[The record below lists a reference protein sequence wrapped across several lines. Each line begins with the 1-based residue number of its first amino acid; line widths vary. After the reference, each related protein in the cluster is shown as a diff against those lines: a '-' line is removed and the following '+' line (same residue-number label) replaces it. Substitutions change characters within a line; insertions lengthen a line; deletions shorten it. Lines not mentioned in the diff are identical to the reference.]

1 MMKKIVYK
9 IFLFVVFILRKLPQS
24 VRRSFFR
31 FVAYC
36 GYLFA
41 KNTNKIIETNL
52 NFVFNNSLSNDEIKS
67 IQKYSYFN
75 MVLWV
80 QSLIENLDVSDD
92 ELKKTVKIEN
102 EEILLNLKKENKPII
117 LISAHFGNMEMLS
130 CYINK
135 FVIPL
140 HQVARESN
148 FSEIDEFIVK
158 AREASGSKIVFKD
171 GALKKLVKAMLKKEA
186 VSLII
191 DQNINA
197 RDGEEVEFLGKK
209 AYQSSSSANLAR
221 KFDAYI
227 VPLAIFNQENYTYKI
242 KIYEPIIPIKTENE
256 KEDLK
261 KISQLEANAISA
273 IIYEDKKQWFWP
285 HKRFKSHYRE
295 IYEKNSNNK

>member
-1 MMKKIVYK
+1 MMKKVVYRL
-9 IFLFVVFILRKLPQS
+9 FLVVVFILRKLPKS
-24 VRRSFFR
+24 IRRAFFR
-31 FVAYC
+31 FIATC

-52 NFVFNNSLSNDEIKS
+52 RFVFNNSLSNDEIKS

-75 MVLWV
+75 MILWV
-80 QSLIENLDVSDD
+80 QSLIENLDVSDE

-171 GALKKLVKAMLKKEA
+171 GALKKLVKAMMKKEA
-186 VSLII
+186 ISLII

-209 AYQSSSSANLAR
+209 AYQSASSASLAR

-242 KIYEPIIPIKTENE
+242 KIYEPIIPVKTDDEKNDIKI
-256 KEDLK
+256 
-261 KISQLEANAISA
+261 ISQLEANAISA
-273 IIYEDKKQWFWP
+273 IIKEDKKQWFWP

>member
-1 MMKKIVYK
+1 MKKMVYK
-9 IFLFVVFILRKLPQS
+9 LFLVVVFILRKLPKS
-24 VRRSFFR
+24 IRRAFFR
-31 FVAYC
+31 FIANC
-36 GYLFA
+36 GYFFA
-41 KNTNKIIETNL
+41 KDTNRIIKTNL
-52 NFVFNNSLSNDEIKS
+52 NFVFNNSLDKKEIQK

-80 QSLIENLDVSDD
+80 QSLIENLDVSDE
-92 ELKKTVKIEN
+92 ELKNTVKVEN
-102 EEILLNLKKENKPII
+102 EEILLNLRKENKPII

-135 FVIPL
+135 FILPV

-148 FSEIDEFIVK
+148 FKEIDEFIIK
-158 AREASGSKIVFKD
+158 ARESSGSKIVFRD
-171 GALKKLVKAMLKKEA
+171 GALKKLIKAMLKKEA
-186 VSLII
+186 ISLII

-209 AYQSSSSANLAR
+209 ANQTASTAMLAR

-227 VPLAIFNQENYTYKI
+227 VPVAIFNEDDYKYKI
-242 KIYEPIIPIKTENE
+242 KIYEPIIPIKTDNE
-256 KEDLK
+256 KQDLK
-261 KISQLEANAISA
+261 QISQLEANAISD

-295 IYEKNSNNK
+295 IYEKNPNNK